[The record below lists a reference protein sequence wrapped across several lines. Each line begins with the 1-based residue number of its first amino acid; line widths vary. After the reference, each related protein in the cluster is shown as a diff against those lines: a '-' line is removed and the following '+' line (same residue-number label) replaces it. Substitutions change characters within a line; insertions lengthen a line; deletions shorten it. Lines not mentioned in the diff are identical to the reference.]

1 MKIISW
7 NTSGLNDKSKQ
18 TALKHFIQSQ
28 HPDLVM
34 IQEIK
39 CPEFDQ
45 QLIKAMWSSNGISS
59 GIGWTSVETYGKSGG
74 LLLM

>member
-34 IQEIK
+34 IQETK

-45 QLIKAMWSSNGISS
+45 QLITRQCGVL
-59 GIGWTSVETYGKSGG
+59 VEFLVESDGPR
-74 LLLM
+74 